1 MFRSFFCVFSVFSF
15 VSACSAD
22 ETLAAYG
29 AGDILWRL
37 SEVDGT
43 PASATLTMEFGEDG
57 AVSGAAPCNQFAA
70 QNTAPYPWFA
80 LSPILATKRACPA
93 LRQEQEILT
102 LLQSIT
108 QSEVLD
114 NVLILRNDA
123 GQEMVF
129 NAVD

>member
-1 MFRSFFCVFSVFSF
+1 MTI
-15 VSACSAD
+15 ALDDA
-22 ETLAAYG
+22 LAAYG
-29 AGDILWRL
+29 AGDLVWRL
-37 SEVDGT
+37 TEVDGAAA
-43 PASATLTMEFGEDG
+43 PASLTLEFAEDG
-57 AVSGAAPCNQFAA
+57 AVSGAAPCNRFAA

-93 LRQEQEILT
+93 LAQEQEYLT

-129 NAVD
+129 IAID